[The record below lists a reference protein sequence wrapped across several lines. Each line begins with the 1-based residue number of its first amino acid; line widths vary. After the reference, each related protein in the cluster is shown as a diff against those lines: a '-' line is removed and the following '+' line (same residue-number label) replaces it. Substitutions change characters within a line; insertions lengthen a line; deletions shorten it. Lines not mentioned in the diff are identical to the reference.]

1 MRVLDQNEADREPF
15 SEAASRRTTLVIETD
30 VTETKHQVDAMRLV
44 DIVDPDLDADHARHV
59 WQTGNGRTRDSGLPA
74 HGTSWFAGPIT
85 AGVGDS
91 TMLRRRVKPL
101 PPP

>member
-59 WQTGNGRTRDSGLPA
+59 WQTGNGRTRDSGAP
-74 HGTSWFAGPIT
+74 GSWYVA
-85 AGVGDS
+85 V
-91 TMLRRRVKPL
+91 RRANNCGCGRQHDA
-101 PPP
+101 